1 MSLTAL
7 LRKRL
12 LIVSG
17 KGGVGK
23 STVCAAMALI
33 AARQGQRVLTIE
45 IDSKERISQLF
56 GVAEVGHEGR
66 QVYENI
72 WAMNLRPSQVMDDFV
87 ATQVPL
93 RRVLNQ
99 VLQSQIYR
107 YFVAAAP
114 GLKELVTLGKIMVLE
129 EATQSKRSQTP
140 EWDFIIIDA
149 PATGHGISFLRVP
162 YLVCDTLKMGPVY
175 KQARKIVNLLT
186 DKRRT
191 AFLLVTL
198 AEEMPVNEA
207 IEMYHTIQDEL
218 GIPLAHLIINGVY
231 PQVLDRKECAV
242 LARLRERLM
251 QREGDA
257 PQDAALVQAMAD
269 CLDAAVRRRALNDKY
284 IAKLGRETHHD
295 ALEVPFVF
303 ASSLDFD
310 LVETVAEALETR
322 LAANDA

>member
-1 MSLTAL
+1 MSLAAL

-33 AARQGQRVLTIE
+33 AARHGQRVLTVE

-56 GVAEVGHEGR
+56 GVPEVGHEGR

-72 WAMNLRPSQVMDDFV
+72 WAVNLRPAQVMDDFV

-93 RRVLNQ
+93 RRVLDQ
-99 VLQSQIYR
+99 VLQSPMYK

-114 GLKELVTLGKIMVLE
+114 GLKELVTLGKIMVQE
-129 EATQSKRSQTP
+129 EARRSRRSKKP
-140 EWDFIIIDA
+140 EWDLIIIDA
-149 PATGHGISFLRVP
+149 PATGHGIAFLRVP
-162 YLVCDTLKMGPVY
+162 YLVCDTLKMGPVH
-175 KQARKIVNLLT
+175 KQAKKIIGLLT

-207 IEMYHTIQDEL
+207 IEMYHTLEDEL
-218 GIPLAHLIINGVY
+218 DISLAQLIINGVY
-231 PQVLDRKECAV
+231 PQVLSA
-242 LARLRERLM
+242 RERTVFERLDT
-251 QREGDA
+251 RL
-257 PQDAALVQAMAD
+257 AAADPALADGAFVRAMVD
-269 CLDAAVRRRALNDKY
+269 CLDTAARRRTLNDKY
-284 IAKLGRETHHD
+284 IAKLSREIPHP
-295 ALEVPFVF
+295 AIEVPFVF

-310 LVETVAEALETR
+310 LVETVAASLEER
-322 LAANDA
+322 LAAVAK